1 MTNEEAKKI
10 IETLLFVSERPL
22 AIERIKEILEEM
34 TKDAIKQLIEELKSD
49 YIQTNRIFTIEE
61 VGGGYRL
68 ATDPYYGPWIRK
80 LYKSDRRDK
89 LSVPSLE
96 TLSIISYKQPITRA
110 EIEAIRGVNVDG
122 VMKTLLDRNLIKMT
136 GRKEIIGRP
145 FLYGTT
151 KEFLI
156 HFGLNALE
164 DLPKLKD
171 FTEEDIELGKKEL
184 IEKERGNEAS
194 QLTQKD

>member
-1 MTNEEAKKI
+1 
-10 IETLLFVSERPL
+10 
-22 AIERIKEILEEM
+22 
-34 TKDAIKQLIEELKSD
+34 
-49 YIQTNRIFTIEE
+49 
-61 VGGGYRL
+61 
-68 ATDPYYGPWIRK
+68 
-80 LYKSDRRDK
+80 
-89 LSVPSLE
+89 
-96 TLSIISYKQPITRA
+96 
-110 EIEAIRGVNVDG
+110 
-122 VMKTLLDRNLIKMT
+122 MT